1 MPIKTVEHPCHV
13 NIPEPGVLPDQTL
26 PEQIYYDFSYQLV
39 RFDYRRRRS
48 TGHTTNLVTEI
59 HTEIHDYR
67 TGIAYTMDKTRVNC
81 SVRPIQNASF
91 FTSVTQ
97 KPDAQVYIHMKAA
110 SQLLYLDNKTYSY
123 EGQRTVRG
131 MLCDVYIS
139 KRTDFT
145 LPNISINFTSTFEFY
160 FWFDSTINQIRPVQL
175 VITTPDIVS

>member
-160 FWFDSTINQIRPVQL
+160 FWIQRSTRSDPYSWSL
-175 VITTPDIVS
+175 RLPTS